1 MNGLKVED
9 ILKLIPN
16 EVLDSL
22 AEETKVDRNVKKL
35 KGKSLFQLF
44 LLSLISSDRVSLR
57 VMENYYQS
65 EQFKRLTG
73 EDNGKTKYS
82 SLSDR
87 LRTVKSNYFEKIF
100 YYLSKKLNE
109 LPGNKEPAKIT
120 RFDSTLI
127 TLSSK
132 LLQVGKSTPI
142 GSKKQIKFTVAYDKF
157 PKDIKIFNNKSDA
170 GSEEIALKKAI
181 LEYSDVREGII
192 VFDRGLSSRRTYRQF
207 DEESIKFV
215 TRLNDNTIYKVIE
228 DRDLSPNLIRDK
240 NLEITNDLEVQLGI
254 KGTKWLDHKFRLIM
268 ATSKS
273 GDKPLL
279 FLTNIR
285 DLSAED
291 IAEIYKKRWDIE
303 VFFRFI
309 KQELSAKHFI
319 SRDLNGIAVTIYMI
333 MILATMLLIYK
344 LSNQLPG
351 YKHVKIQFK
360 QELEMEIIK
369 DIIVFCGGNPSKLA
383 QKDGRKP
390 LWG

>member
-1 MNGLKVED
+1 MKGLKVED

-16 EVLDSL
+16 EILDNL

-44 LLSLISSDRVSLR
+44 LLSLISSDRLSLR
-57 VMENYYQS
+57 VMENHYQS
-65 EQFKRLTG
+65 EQFKKLTG

-87 LRTVKSNYFEKIF
+87 LRTVKSSYFEKIF

-109 LPGNKEPAKIT
+109 LPENKESAKIT

-132 LLQVGKSTPI
+132 LLLVGKSTPT
-142 GSKKQIKFTVAYDKF
+142 GSKKQIKFTVAFDKF
-157 PKDIKIFNNKSDA
+157 PRDIKIFNNKSDA
-170 GSEEIALKKAI
+170 GSEEIALKQAI
-181 LEYSDVREGII
+181 LEYSDKREGII

-215 TRLNDNTIYKVIE
+215 TRLNDNTIYKIIE
-228 DRDLSPNLIRDK
+228 ELSLPIDVTRES
-240 NLEITNDLEVQLGI
+240 NLEITKDLEVQLGV
-254 KGTKWLDHKFRLIM
+254 KGTKWLDHRFRLII
-268 ATSKS
+268 ATPKDE
-273 GDKPLL
+273 DKPLF

-285 DLSAED
+285 EISAED

-351 YKHVKIQFK
+351 YKHVKMLFK
-360 QELEMEIIK
+360 QELEIEIIK
-369 DIIVFCGGNPSKLA
+369 DIIVFCGGDPSRLS